1 MSVEELMPWNGG
13 GPLKFV
19 HVKICNLYCKMR
31 EIFPISYILELQHP
45 WRRALLPILAFLLGE
60 FHGQRSL
67 DNYSP
72 WVLKELDMTE

>member
-1 MSVEELMPWNGG
+1 
-13 GPLKFV
+13 
-19 HVKICNLYCKMR
+19 MR
-31 EIFPISYILELQHP
+31 EIFPITYILELQHP

-60 FHGQRSL
+60 FHAQRSL